1 MMSALAAGSSDDSE
15 SIWKLAM
22 DTPHDCGHAAA
33 TVVPSENEYEQ

>member
-22 DTPHDCGHAAA
+22 DTPHDCGHAVL
-33 TVVPSENEYEQ
+33 TKPPLENEYEQ